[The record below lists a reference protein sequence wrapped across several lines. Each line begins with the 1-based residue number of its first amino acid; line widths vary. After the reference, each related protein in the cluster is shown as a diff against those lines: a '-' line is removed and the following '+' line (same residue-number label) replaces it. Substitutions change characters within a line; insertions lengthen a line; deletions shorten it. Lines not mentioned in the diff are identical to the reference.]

1 MKTNE
6 DITRA
11 IAISATG
18 SVTYYVFLESF
29 TDINEI
35 IELENAAVINAAQNR
50 HRLFKVFGNDEGD
63 QNFYISYN

>member
-6 DITRA
+6 DITCA

-35 IELENAAVINAAQNR
+35 IDLENAAVINAAQNR
-50 HRLFKVFGNDEGD
+50 YRLFKVYGNYEDD
-63 QNFYISYN
+63 KKFYISYN

>member
-6 DITRA
+6 DITCA

-35 IELENAAVINAAQNR
+35 IDLENAAVINAAQNR
-50 HRLFKVFGNDEGD
+50 YRLFKVYSNYEGD
-63 QNFYISYN
+63 KKFYISYN

>member
-6 DITRA
+6 DITCA
-11 IAISATG
+11 IAISASG

-35 IELENAAVINAAQNR
+35 IDLENAAVINAAQNR
-50 HRLFKVFGNDEGD
+50 YRLFKVYGNYEGD
-63 QNFYISYN
+63 KKFYISYN